1 MKKKASKKTSKQTKK
16 GSGLVYV
23 GMSADLIHHGHINII
38 MEARKLGKVVVGLLT
53 DEAVASYK
61 RIPLLNYEQR
71 KAVIENITGVERV
84 IPQATLDY
92 VPNLRK
98 VKPDFLVHG
107 DDWRTGVQRET
118 RAKALSALR
127 EWGGKLVEPH
137 YTSGISSTDLIKYA
151 IEAGITPTRRL
162 KRLRHGLL
170 AKPLLRF
177 LEVHNGLSGLIV
189 ENAIALRQGRKVEF
203 DGMWGSGLTDS

>member
-1 MKKKASKKTSKQTKK
+1 MKKTNTEKI
-16 GSGLVYV
+16 VYV

-38 MEARKLGKVVVGLLT
+38 KTAQKYGKVVVGLLT
-53 DEAVASYK
+53 DEAIATYK
-61 RIPLLNYEQR
+61 RVPLLNFEQR
-71 KAVIENITGVERV
+71 KMVIENLAGVERV
-84 IPQATLDY
+84 IVQTTLDY

-98 VKPDFLVHG
+98 VKPEFLVHG

-118 RAKALSALR
+118 RAKALRVLR

-151 IEAGITPTRRL
+151 IEAGITPTQRL
-162 KRLRHGLL
+162 KRLRHAL
-170 AKPLLRF
+170 AVKPLLRF

-189 ENAIALRQGRKVEF
+189 ENATAQRNGGKVEV
-203 DGMWGSGLTDS
+203 